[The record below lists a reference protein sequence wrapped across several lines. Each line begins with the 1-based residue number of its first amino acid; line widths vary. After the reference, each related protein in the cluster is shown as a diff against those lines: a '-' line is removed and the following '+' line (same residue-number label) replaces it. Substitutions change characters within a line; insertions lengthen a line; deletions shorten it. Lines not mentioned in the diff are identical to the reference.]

1 MRALFV
7 HTVRML
13 LRRRDVLIWVVLFPL
28 ALATLFQIMFSNFD
42 EYYRVEPASC
52 VVIDD
57 ENYRSLQAVF
67 FREMLDA
74 VSEPGDDQVLS
85 VSMVATPD
93 EGRTAVLA
101 GDTAACVTVNS
112 EGLPSMQVS
121 PLSVSSTT
129 SSLDQSI
136 VRAVLNQ
143 YRQIYAEMKQTF
155 MAQPLAQD
163 TQTAQAMQS
172 QESFESLAATP
183 GMQEAASAFMSDAIK
198 TQQVDVLRVKSSST
212 VRYFYALMGFAS
224 LMSITVAIY
233 AVSATRANTSAV
245 GARRQVAGV
254 SPAKQMAVTM
264 AASFV
269 AVFGC
274 LLLAFAYMRF
284 VLGVEFGGRDGLAVM
299 AIATCALM
307 STALGAAIGAIPS
320 MPTPGKEGLA
330 TGITCLCALFA
341 GLYGEPS
348 MQLADQIAQNAPWAA
363 LINPA
368 AQAAN
373 AFYDLT
379 YYDSLA
385 PFSLTMCA
393 LLVMAAAFFAVAA
406 VLMRRQNYERL

>member
-42 EYYRVEPASC
+42 EYYRVEPANC

-57 ENYRSLQAVF
+57 ENYRSSQAVF

-85 VSMVATPD
+85 VSKVETPD
-93 EGRTAVLA
+93 EGHAAVLA
-101 GDTAACVTVNS
+101 GDAAACITVDS

-129 SSLDQSI
+129 GSLDQSI
-136 VRAVLNQ
+136 VRAVLDQ
-143 YRQIYAEMKQTF
+143 YRQTYAEMKQTF

-163 TQTAQAMQS
+163 MQSAPS
-172 QESFESLAATP
+172 QESFESFATMP
-183 GMQEAASAFMSDAIK
+183 GMQEAASAFMSDAVK

-224 LMSITVAIY
+224 LMSITVAIC
-233 AVSATRANTSAV
+233 AVSATRANTSEV
-245 GARRQVAGV
+245 GARRQIAGV
-254 SPAKQMAVTM
+254 SPMKQMAVTM

-284 VLGVEFGGRDGLAVM
+284 VLGVEFGGRDGLAVV
-299 AIATCALM
+299 AIAVCALM

-348 MQLADQIAQNAPWAA
+348 MQLADQIAQNAPRAA

-385 PFSLTMCA
+385 PFFWTICV
-393 LLVMAAAFFAVAA
+393 LLAMAAVFFAVAA
-406 VLMRRQNYERL
+406 LLMRRQNYERL

>member
-52 VVIDD
+52 VVVDD
-57 ENYRSLQAVF
+57 ENYRSPQAMF
-67 FREMLDA
+67 FREMLNA

-85 VSMVATPD
+85 VSMVATRD
-93 EGRTAVLA
+93 EGCAAVLA
-101 GDTAACVTVNS
+101 GDAAACITVNS
-112 EGLPSMQVS
+112 EGLPSMQVY

-129 SSLDQSI
+129 GSLDQSI
-136 VRAVLNQ
+136 VRAVLDQ
-143 YRQIYAEMKQTF
+143 YRQTYAEMKQTF
-155 MAQPLAQD
+155 TALPLAQG
-163 TQTAQAMQS
+163 MQVAPS
-172 QESFESLAATP
+172 QEGFESLAATP
-183 GMQEAASAFMSDAIK
+183 GMQEAASAFMSDAVK

-224 LMSITVAIY
+224 LMSITVAIC

-284 VLGVEFGGRDGLAVM
+284 VLGVEFGGRDGLAIV
-299 AIATCALM
+299 AIAACALM
-307 STALGAAIGAIPS
+307 STALGAAIGAIPNI
-320 MPTPGKEGLA
+320 PTPGKEGLA

-348 MQLADQIAQNAPWAA
+348 MQLADQIAQHAPWAA

-385 PFSLTMCA
+385 PFFWTMCV

>member
-52 VVIDD
+52 VVVDD
-57 ENYRSLQAVF
+57 ENYRSPQAMF
-67 FREMLDA
+67 FREMLNA
-74 VSEPGDDQVLS
+74 VSEHGDDQVLS

-93 EGRTAVLA
+93 EGRAAVLA
-101 GDTAACVTVNS
+101 GDAAACITVNS

-129 SSLDQSI
+129 GSLDQSI
-136 VRAVLNQ
+136 VRAVLDQ
-143 YRQIYAEMKQTF
+143 YRQTYAEMKQTF
-155 MAQPLAQD
+155 TALPLAQG
-163 TQTAQAMQS
+163 MQVAPS
-172 QESFESLAATP
+172 QEGFESLAATP
-183 GMQEAASAFMSDAIK
+183 GMQEAASAFMSDAVK

-224 LMSITVAIY
+224 LMSITVAIC

-284 VLGVEFGGRDGLAVM
+284 VLGVEFGGRDGLTVV

-385 PFSLTMCA
+385 PFFWTMCV

>member
-52 VVIDD
+52 VVVDD
-57 ENYRSLQAVF
+57 ENYRSPQAMF
-67 FREMLDA
+67 FREMLNA

-93 EGRTAVLA
+93 EGRAAVLA
-101 GDTAACVTVNS
+101 GDTAACITVDN

-121 PLSVSSTT
+121 PLSVGSTT
-129 SSLDQSI
+129 GSLDQSI
-136 VRAVLNQ
+136 VRAVLDQ
-143 YRQIYAEMKQTF
+143 YRQTYAEMKQTF
-155 MAQPLAQD
+155 MAQPFAQGM
-163 TQTAQAMQS
+163 QAAPS
-172 QESFESLAATP
+172 QESFESLVATP
-183 GMQEAASAFMSDAIK
+183 GMQEAASAFMSDAVK

-212 VRYFYALMGFAS
+212 VHYFYALMGFAS
-224 LMSITVAIY
+224 LMSITVAIC

-254 SPAKQMAVTM
+254 SPAKQMAITM

-284 VLGVEFGGRDGLAVM
+284 VLGVEFGGRDGLAIV
-299 AIATCALM
+299 AIAACALM
-307 STALGAAIGAIPS
+307 STALGAAIGAIPNI
-320 MPTPGKEGLA
+320 PTPGKEGLA

-385 PFSLTMCA
+385 PFFLTMCV

>member
-52 VVIDD
+52 VVVDD
-57 ENYRSLQAVF
+57 ENYRSSQAMF

-93 EGRTAVLA
+93 EGRAAVLA
-101 GDTAACVTVNS
+101 GDAAACITVNS

-129 SSLDQSI
+129 GSLDQSI
-136 VRAVLNQ
+136 VRAVLDQ
-143 YRQIYAEMKQTF
+143 YRQTYAEMKQTF
-155 MAQPLAQD
+155 MAQPFAQGM
-163 TQTAQAMQS
+163 QAAPSS

-183 GMQEAASAFMSDAIK
+183 GMQEAASAFMSDAVK

-224 LMSITVAIY
+224 LMSITVAIC

-284 VLGVEFGGRDGLAVM
+284 VLGVEFGGRDGLAVV
-299 AIATCALM
+299 AIAACALM

-348 MQLADQIAQNAPWAA
+348 MQLADQIAQHAPWAA

-385 PFSLTMCA
+385 QFFWTMCV
-393 LLVMAAAFFAVAA
+393 LLVMAAAFFAMAA
-406 VLMRRQNYERL
+406 ILMRRQNYERL

>member
-52 VVIDD
+52 VVVDD
-57 ENYRSLQAVF
+57 ENYRSPQAMF
-67 FREMLDA
+67 FREMLNA
-74 VSEPGDDQVLS
+74 VSEHGDDQVLS

-93 EGRTAVLA
+93 EGRAAVLA
-101 GDTAACVTVNS
+101 GDAAACITVDN

-129 SSLDQSI
+129 GSLDQSI
-136 VRAVLNQ
+136 VRAVLDQ
-143 YRQIYAEMKQTF
+143 YRQTYAEMKQTF
-155 MAQPLAQD
+155 TALPLAQG
-163 TQTAQAMQS
+163 MQVAPS
-172 QESFESLAATP
+172 QEGFESLAATP
-183 GMQEAASAFMSDAIK
+183 GMQEAASAFMSDAVK
-198 TQQVDVLRVKSSST
+198 TQQVDVLRVESSST
-212 VRYFYALMGFAS
+212 IRYFYALMGFAS
-224 LMSITVAIY
+224 LMSITVAIC

-284 VLGVEFGGRDGLAVM
+284 VLGVEFGGRDGLTVV

-385 PFSLTMCA
+385 PFFLTMCV
-393 LLVMAAAFFAVAA
+393 LLAMAAAFFAVAA

>member
-52 VVIDD
+52 VVVDD
-57 ENYRSLQAVF
+57 ENYRSPQAMF
-67 FREMLDA
+67 FRDMLDA
-74 VSEPGDDQVLS
+74 VSEPDDDQVLS

-93 EGRTAVLA
+93 EGRAAVLA
-101 GDTAACVTVNS
+101 GDAAACITVDN

-129 SSLDQSI
+129 GSLDQSI
-136 VRAVLNQ
+136 VRAVLDQ
-143 YRQIYAEMKQTF
+143 YRQTYAEMKQTF
-155 MAQPLAQD
+155 TALPLAQG
-163 TQTAQAMQS
+163 MQVAPS
-172 QESFESLAATP
+172 QEGFESLAATP
-183 GMQEAASAFMSDAIK
+183 GMQEAASAFMSDAVK

-212 VRYFYALMGFAS
+212 TRYFYALMGFAS
-224 LMSITVAIY
+224 LMSITVAIC

-284 VLGVEFGGRDGLAVM
+284 VLGVEFGGRDGLTVV

-348 MQLADQIAQNAPWAA
+348 MQLADQIAQHAPWAA

-385 PFSLTMCA
+385 PFSLTMCV
-393 LLVMAAAFFAVAA
+393 LFVMAAAFFAMAA

>member
-52 VVIDD
+52 VVVDD
-57 ENYRSLQAVF
+57 ENYRSPQAMF
-67 FREMLDA
+67 FREMLNA
-74 VSEPGDDQVLS
+74 VSEHGDDQVLS

-93 EGRTAVLA
+93 EGRAAVLA
-101 GDTAACVTVNS
+101 GDAAACITVNS

-129 SSLDQSI
+129 GSLDQSI
-136 VRAVLNQ
+136 VRAVLDQ
-143 YRQIYAEMKQTF
+143 YRQTYAEMKQTF
-155 MAQPLAQD
+155 TALPLAQG
-163 TQTAQAMQS
+163 MQVAPS
-172 QESFESLAATP
+172 QEGFESLAATP
-183 GMQEAASAFMSDAIK
+183 GMQEAASAFMSDAVK

-212 VRYFYALMGFAS
+212 TRYFYALMGFAS
-224 LMSITVAIY
+224 LMSITVAIC

-254 SPAKQMAVTM
+254 SPAKHMAVTM

-269 AVFGC
+269 AGFGC
-274 LLLAFAYMRF
+274 LLFAFAYRRF
-284 VLGVEFGGRDGLAVM
+284 VLGVEFGGRDGLAIV
-299 AIATCALM
+299 AIAACALM
-307 STALGAAIGAIPS
+307 STALGAAIGAIPNI
-320 MPTPGKEGLA
+320 PTPGKEGLA

-348 MQLADQIAQNAPWAA
+348 MQLADQIAQHAPWAA

-385 PFSLTMCA
+385 PFSLTMCV
-393 LLVMAAAFFAVAA
+393 LFVMAAAFFAMAA

>member
-52 VVIDD
+52 VVVDD
-57 ENYRSLQAVF
+57 ENYRSPQAMF
-67 FREMLDA
+67 FREMLNA

-85 VSMVATPD
+85 VSMVATRD
-93 EGRTAVLA
+93 EGCAAVLA
-101 GDTAACVTVNS
+101 GDAAACITVNS

-129 SSLDQSI
+129 GSLDQSI
-136 VRAVLNQ
+136 VRAVLDQ
-143 YRQIYAEMKQTF
+143 YRQTYAEMKQTF
-155 MAQPLAQD
+155 TALPLAQG
-163 TQTAQAMQS
+163 MQVAPS
-172 QESFESLAATP
+172 QEGFESLAATP
-183 GMQEAASAFMSDAIK
+183 GMQEAASAFMSDAVK

-212 VRYFYALMGFAS
+212 TRYFYALMGFAS
-224 LMSITVAIY
+224 LMSITVAIC

-284 VLGVEFGGRDGLAVM
+284 VLGVEFGGRDGLAIV
-299 AIATCALM
+299 AIAACALM
-307 STALGAAIGAIPS
+307 STALGAAIGAIPNI
-320 MPTPGKEGLA
+320 PTPGKEGLA

-348 MQLADQIAQNAPWAA
+348 MQLADQIAQHAPWAA

-385 PFSLTMCA
+385 PFFWTMCV

>member
-52 VVIDD
+52 VVVDD
-57 ENYRSLQAVF
+57 ENYRSPQAMF
-67 FREMLDA
+67 FREMLNA

-85 VSMVATPD
+85 VSMVATRD
-93 EGRTAVLA
+93 EGCAAVLA
-101 GDTAACVTVNS
+101 GDAAACITVNS

-129 SSLDQSI
+129 GSLDQSI
-136 VRAVLNQ
+136 VRAVLDQ
-143 YRQIYAEMKQTF
+143 YRQTYAEMKQTF
-155 MAQPLAQD
+155 TALPLAQG
-163 TQTAQAMQS
+163 MQVAPS
-172 QESFESLAATP
+172 QEGFESLAATP
-183 GMQEAASAFMSDAIK
+183 GMQEAASAFMSDAVK

-224 LMSITVAIY
+224 LMSITVAIC

-284 VLGVEFGGRDGLAVM
+284 VLGVEFGGRDGLTVV

-385 PFSLTMCA
+385 PFFWTMCV

>member
-52 VVIDD
+52 VVVDD
-57 ENYRSLQAVF
+57 ENYRSPQAMF
-67 FREMLDA
+67 FREMLNA

-85 VSMVATPD
+85 VSMVATRD
-93 EGRTAVLA
+93 EGCAAVLA
-101 GDTAACVTVNS
+101 GDAAACITVNS

-129 SSLDQSI
+129 GSLDQSI
-136 VRAVLNQ
+136 VRAVLDQ
-143 YRQIYAEMKQTF
+143 YRQTYAEMKQTF
-155 MAQPLAQD
+155 TALPLAQG
-163 TQTAQAMQS
+163 MQVAPS
-172 QESFESLAATP
+172 QEGFESLAATP
-183 GMQEAASAFMSDAIK
+183 GMQEAASAFMSDAVK

-212 VRYFYALMGFAS
+212 TRYFYALMGFAS
-224 LMSITVAIY
+224 LMSITVAIC

-284 VLGVEFGGRDGLAVM
+284 VLGVEFGGRDGLAIV
-299 AIATCALM
+299 AIAACALM
-307 STALGAAIGAIPS
+307 STALGAAIGAIPNI
-320 MPTPGKEGLA
+320 PTPGKEGLA

-348 MQLADQIAQNAPWAA
+348 MQLADQIAQHAPWAA

-385 PFSLTMCA
+385 PFSLTMCV
-393 LLVMAAAFFAVAA
+393 LFVMAAAFFAMAA

>member
-52 VVIDD
+52 VVVDD
-57 ENYRSLQAVF
+57 ENYRSPQAMF
-67 FREMLDA
+67 FREMLNA
-74 VSEPGDDQVLS
+74 VSEHGDDQVLS

-93 EGRTAVLA
+93 EGRAAVLA
-101 GDTAACVTVNS
+101 GDAAACITVNS

-129 SSLDQSI
+129 GSLDQSI
-136 VRAVLNQ
+136 VRAVLDQ
-143 YRQIYAEMKQTF
+143 YRQTYAEMKQTF
-155 MAQPLAQD
+155 TALPLAQG
-163 TQTAQAMQS
+163 MQVAPS
-172 QESFESLAATP
+172 QEGFESLAATP
-183 GMQEAASAFMSDAIK
+183 GMQEAASAFMSDAVK
-198 TQQVDVLRVKSSST
+198 TQQVDVLRVESSST
-212 VRYFYALMGFAS
+212 IRYFYALMGFAS
-224 LMSITVAIY
+224 LMSITVAIC

-284 VLGVEFGGRDGLAVM
+284 VLGVEFGGRDGLTVV

-385 PFSLTMCA
+385 PFFWTMCV

>member
-42 EYYRVEPASC
+42 EYYRIEPASC
-52 VVIDD
+52 VVVDD
-57 ENYRSLQAVF
+57 ENYRSTQAAF

-85 VSMVATPD
+85 VSKVETPD
-93 EGRTAVLA
+93 EGHAAVLA
-101 GDTAACVTVNS
+101 GDAAACITVDS

-129 SSLDQSI
+129 GSLDQSI
-136 VRAVLNQ
+136 VRAVLDQ
-143 YRQIYAEMKQTF
+143 YRQTYAEMKQTF
-155 MAQPLAQD
+155 MAQPPAQD
-163 TQTAQAMQS
+163 MQSAPS
-172 QESFESLAATP
+172 QESFESFATMP
-183 GMQEAASAFMSDAIK
+183 GMQEAASAFMSDAVK

-224 LMSITVAIY
+224 LMSITVAIC
-233 AVSATRANTSAV
+233 AVSATRANTSEV
-245 GARRQVAGV
+245 GARRQIAGV
-254 SPAKQMAVTM
+254 SPTKQMAVTI

-284 VLGVEFGGRDGLAVM
+284 ALGVEFGGRDGLAVA
-299 AIATCALM
+299 AIAVCALV

-348 MQLADQIAQNAPWAA
+348 MQLADQIAQHAPWAA

-385 PFSLTMCA
+385 PFFWTICV
-393 LLVMAAAFFAVAA
+393 LLAMAAVFFAVAA
-406 VLMRRQNYERL
+406 LLMRRQNYERL

>member
-52 VVIDD
+52 VVVDD
-57 ENYRSLQAVF
+57 ENYRSPQAMF
-67 FREMLDA
+67 FREMLNA
-74 VSEPGDDQVLS
+74 VSEHGDDQVLS

-93 EGRTAVLA
+93 EGRAAVLA
-101 GDTAACVTVNS
+101 GDAAACITVDS

-129 SSLDQSI
+129 GSLDQSI
-136 VRAVLNQ
+136 VRAVLDQ
-143 YRQIYAEMKQTF
+143 YRQTYAEMKQTF
-155 MAQPLAQD
+155 TALPLAQG
-163 TQTAQAMQS
+163 MQVAPS
-172 QESFESLAATP
+172 QEGFESLAATP
-183 GMQEAASAFMSDAIK
+183 GMQEAASAFMSDAVK
-198 TQQVDVLRVKSSST
+198 TQQVDVLRVESSST
-212 VRYFYALMGFAS
+212 IRYFYALMGFAS
-224 LMSITVAIY
+224 LMSITVTIC

-284 VLGVEFGGRDGLAVM
+284 VLGVEFGGRDGLAVV

-307 STALGAAIGAIPS
+307 STALGAAIGAIPNI
-320 MPTPGKEGLA
+320 PTPGKEGLA

-348 MQLADQIAQNAPWAA
+348 MQLADQIAQHAPWAA

-385 PFSLTMCA
+385 PFFWTMCV

>member
-42 EYYRVEPASC
+42 EYYRVEPANC

-57 ENYRSLQAVF
+57 ENYRSSQAVF

-85 VSMVATPD
+85 VSKVETPD
-93 EGRTAVLA
+93 EGHAAVLA
-101 GDTAACVTVNS
+101 GDAAACITVDS

-129 SSLDQSI
+129 GSLDQSI
-136 VRAVLNQ
+136 VRAVLDQ
-143 YRQIYAEMKQTF
+143 YRQTYAEMKQTF

-163 TQTAQAMQS
+163 MQSAPS
-172 QESFESLAATP
+172 QESFESFATMP
-183 GMQEAASAFMSDAIK
+183 GMQEAASAFMSDAVK

-224 LMSITVAIY
+224 LMSITVAIC
-233 AVSATRANTSAV
+233 AVSATRANTSEV
-245 GARRQVAGV
+245 GARRQIAGV
-254 SPAKQMAVTM
+254 SPTKQMAVTI

-284 VLGVEFGGRDGLAVM
+284 TLGVEFGGRDGLAVA
-299 AIATCALM
+299 AIAVCALV

-348 MQLADQIAQNAPWAA
+348 MQLADQIAQHAPWAA

-385 PFSLTMCA
+385 PFFWTICV
-393 LLVMAAAFFAVAA
+393 LLAMAAVFFAVAA
-406 VLMRRQNYERL
+406 LLMRRQNYERL

>member
-52 VVIDD
+52 VVVDD
-57 ENYRSLQAVF
+57 ENYRSPQAMF
-67 FREMLDA
+67 FREMLDT

-93 EGRTAVLA
+93 EGRAAVLA
-101 GDTAACVTVNS
+101 GDTAACIIVDS

-121 PLSVSSTT
+121 PLSMSSTT
-129 SSLDQSI
+129 GSLDQSI
-136 VRAVLNQ
+136 VRAVLDQ
-143 YRQIYAEMKQTF
+143 YRQTYAEMKQTF
-155 MAQPLAQD
+155 MALPLAQG
-163 TQTAQAMQS
+163 MQVAPS
-172 QESFESLAATP
+172 QESFESLAAAP

-198 TQQVDVLRVKSSST
+198 TQQVDVLRVESSST

-224 LMSITVAIY
+224 LMSITVAIC

-348 MQLADQIAQNAPWAA
+348 MQLADQIAQHAPWAA

-385 PFSLTMCA
+385 PFFWTMCV

-406 VLMRRQNYERL
+406 VLMRR

>member
-52 VVIDD
+52 VVVDD
-57 ENYRSLQAVF
+57 ENYRSPQAMF
-67 FREMLDA
+67 FRKMLNA

-85 VSMVATPD
+85 VSMVATRD
-93 EGRTAVLA
+93 EGRAAVLA
-101 GDTAACVTVNS
+101 GDAAACITVNS

-129 SSLDQSI
+129 GSLDQSI
-136 VRAVLNQ
+136 VRAVLDQ
-143 YRQIYAEMKQTF
+143 YRQTYAEMKQTF
-155 MAQPLAQD
+155 MAQPLAQGML
-163 TQTAQAMQS
+163 AAPS

-183 GMQEAASAFMSDAIK
+183 GMQEAASAFMSDAVK

-224 LMSITVAIY
+224 LMSITVAIC

-284 VLGVEFGGRDGLAVM
+284 VLGVEFGGRDGLTVV

-307 STALGAAIGAIPS
+307 STALGAAIGAIPNI
-320 MPTPGKEGLA
+320 PTPGKEGLA

-385 PFSLTMCA
+385 PFFLTMCV
-393 LLVMAAAFFAVAA
+393 LLAMAAAFFAVAA

>member
-1 MRALFV
+1 MRALFA

-28 ALATLFQIMFSNFD
+28 ALATLFHVMFSGFD

-52 VVIDD
+52 VVVDD
-57 ENYRSLQAVF
+57 ENYRSSQAMF
-67 FREMLDA
+67 FREMLDT
-74 VSEPGDDQVLS
+74 VSEPSDDQVLS

-93 EGRTAVLA
+93 EGRAAVLA
-101 GDTAACVTVNS
+101 GDAAACIIVDS

-129 SSLDQSI
+129 GSLDQSV
-136 VRAVLNQ
+136 VRAVLDQ
-143 YRQIYAEMKQTF
+143 YRQTYAEMKQTL
-155 MAQPLAQD
+155 MAQPLAQ
-163 TQTAQAMQS
+163 TMQTAQGIPS
-172 QESFESLAATP
+172 QEDFESLAAAP
-183 GMQEAASAFMSDAIK
+183 GMQEAASAFMSNAAK
-198 TQQVDVLRVKSSST
+198 TQQVDVLRVESSST
-212 VRYFYALMGFAS
+212 VRYFYALMGFAA
-224 LMSITVAIY
+224 LMSITVAIC
-233 AVSATRANTSAV
+233 AVSATRANTSEV
-245 GARRQVAGV
+245 GARRQVAGI

-264 AASFV
+264 LASFV

-284 VLGVEFGGRDGLAVM
+284 ALGVEFGGRDGLAVV
-299 AIATCALM
+299 AIAACALM

-348 MQLADQIAQNAPWAA
+348 MQLADQIAQHAPWAA

-385 PFSLTMCA
+385 PFFWTMCV
-393 LLVMAAAFFAVAA
+393 LLTMAAAFFAVAA
-406 VLMRRQNYERL
+406 LLMRRQNYERL

>member
-1 MRALFV
+1 M

-52 VVIDD
+52 VVVDD
-57 ENYRSLQAVF
+57 ENYRSPQAMF

-93 EGRTAVLA
+93 EGRAAVLA
-101 GDTAACVTVNS
+101 GDAAACITVNS

-129 SSLDQSI
+129 GSLDQSI
-136 VRAVLNQ
+136 VRAVLDQ
-143 YRQIYAEMKQTF
+143 YRQTYAEMKQTF
-155 MAQPLAQD
+155 MAQPFAQGM
-163 TQTAQAMQS
+163 QAAPSS

-183 GMQEAASAFMSDAIK
+183 GMQEAASAFMSDAVK

-224 LMSITVAIY
+224 LMSITVAIC

-245 GARRQVAGV
+245 GARRQVAGI

-284 VLGVEFGGRDGLAVM
+284 VLGVEFGGRDGLAVV
-299 AIATCALM
+299 AIAACALM

-385 PFSLTMCA
+385 PFFLTMCV
-393 LLVMAAAFFAVAA
+393 LLVMAAAFFVVAA

>member
-42 EYYRVEPASC
+42 EYYRIEPASC
-52 VVIDD
+52 VVVDD
-57 ENYRSLQAVF
+57 ENYRSTQAAF

-85 VSMVATPD
+85 VSKVETPD
-93 EGRTAVLA
+93 EGHAAVLA
-101 GDTAACVTVNS
+101 GDAAACITVDS

-129 SSLDQSI
+129 GSLDQSI
-136 VRAVLNQ
+136 VRAVLDQ
-143 YRQIYAEMKQTF
+143 HRQTYAEMKQTF

-163 TQTAQAMQS
+163 MQSAPS
-172 QESFESLAATP
+172 QESFESFATMP
-183 GMQEAASAFMSDAIK
+183 GMQEAASAFMSDAVK

-224 LMSITVAIY
+224 LMSITVAIC
-233 AVSATRANTSAV
+233 AVSATRANTSEV
-245 GARRQVAGV
+245 GARRQIAGV
-254 SPAKQMAVTM
+254 SPMKQMAVTM

-284 VLGVEFGGRDGLAVM
+284 TLGVEFGGRDGLAVA
-299 AIATCALM
+299 AIAVCALM

-348 MQLADQIAQNAPWAA
+348 MQLADQIAQHAPWAA

-385 PFSLTMCA
+385 PFFWTICV
-393 LLVMAAAFFAVAA
+393 LLAMAAVFFAVAA
-406 VLMRRQNYERL
+406 LLMRRQNYERL

>member
-52 VVIDD
+52 VVVDD
-57 ENYRSLQAVF
+57 ENYRSPQAMF
-67 FREMLDA
+67 FREMLNA
-74 VSEPGDDQVLS
+74 VSEHGDDQVLS
-85 VSMVATPD
+85 VSMVATRD
-93 EGRTAVLA
+93 EGCAAVLA
-101 GDTAACVTVNS
+101 GDAAACITVNS

-129 SSLDQSI
+129 GSLDQSI
-136 VRAVLNQ
+136 VRAVLDQ
-143 YRQIYAEMKQTF
+143 YRQTYAEMKQTF
-155 MAQPLAQD
+155 TALPLAQG
-163 TQTAQAMQS
+163 MQVAPS
-172 QESFESLAATP
+172 QEGFESLAATP
-183 GMQEAASAFMSDAIK
+183 GMQEAASAFMSDAVK

-212 VRYFYALMGFAS
+212 TRYFYALMGFAS
-224 LMSITVAIY
+224 LMSITVAIC

-284 VLGVEFGGRDGLAVM
+284 VLGVEFGGRDGLAIV
-299 AIATCALM
+299 AIAACALM
-307 STALGAAIGAIPS
+307 STALGAAIGAIPNI
-320 MPTPGKEGLA
+320 PTPGKEGLA

-348 MQLADQIAQNAPWAA
+348 MQLADQIAQHAPWAA

-385 PFSLTMCA
+385 PFSLTMCV
-393 LLVMAAAFFAVAA
+393 LFVMAAAFFAMAA

>member
-52 VVIDD
+52 VVVDD
-57 ENYRSLQAVF
+57 ENYRSPQAMF
-67 FREMLDA
+67 FREMLNA

-85 VSMVATPD
+85 VSMVATRD
-93 EGRTAVLA
+93 EGCAAVLA
-101 GDTAACVTVNS
+101 GDAAACITVNS

-129 SSLDQSI
+129 GSLDQSI
-136 VRAVLNQ
+136 VRAVLDQ
-143 YRQIYAEMKQTF
+143 YRQTYAEMKQTF
-155 MAQPLAQD
+155 TALPLAQG
-163 TQTAQAMQS
+163 MQVAPS
-172 QESFESLAATP
+172 QEGFESLAATP
-183 GMQEAASAFMSDAIK
+183 GMQEAASAFMSDAVK

-212 VRYFYALMGFAS
+212 TRYFYALMGFAS
-224 LMSITVAIY
+224 LMSITVAIC

-284 VLGVEFGGRDGLAVM
+284 VLGVEFGGRDGLAIV
-299 AIATCALM
+299 AIAACALM
-307 STALGAAIGAIPS
+307 STALGAAIGAIPYI
-320 MPTPGKEGLA
+320 PTPGKEGLA

-348 MQLADQIAQNAPWAA
+348 MQLADQIAQHAPWAA

-385 PFSLTMCA
+385 PFFLTMCV
-393 LLVMAAAFFAVAA
+393 LLAMAAAFFAVAA

>member
-52 VVIDD
+52 VVVDD
-57 ENYRSLQAVF
+57 ENYRSPQAMF
-67 FREMLDA
+67 FREMLNA
-74 VSEPGDDQVLS
+74 VSEHGDDQVLS

-93 EGRTAVLA
+93 EGRAAVLA
-101 GDTAACVTVNS
+101 GDAAACITVDN

-129 SSLDQSI
+129 GSLDQSI
-136 VRAVLNQ
+136 VRAVLDQ
-143 YRQIYAEMKQTF
+143 YRQTYAEMKQTF
-155 MAQPLAQD
+155 TALPLAQG
-163 TQTAQAMQS
+163 MQVAPS
-172 QESFESLAATP
+172 QEGFESLAATP
-183 GMQEAASAFMSDAIK
+183 GMQEAASAFMSDAVK

-224 LMSITVAIY
+224 LMSITVAIC

-284 VLGVEFGGRDGLAVM
+284 VLGVEFGGRDGLTVV

-385 PFSLTMCA
+385 PFFWTMCV

>member
-52 VVIDD
+52 VVVDD
-57 ENYRSLQAVF
+57 ENYRSPQAMF
-67 FREMLDA
+67 FREMLNA
-74 VSEPGDDQVLS
+74 VSEHGDDQVLS

-93 EGRTAVLA
+93 EGRAAVLA
-101 GDTAACVTVNS
+101 GDAAACITVNS

-129 SSLDQSI
+129 GSLDQSI
-136 VRAVLNQ
+136 VRAVLDQ
-143 YRQIYAEMKQTF
+143 YRQTYAEMKQTF
-155 MAQPLAQD
+155 TALPLAQG
-163 TQTAQAMQS
+163 MQVAPS
-172 QESFESLAATP
+172 QEGFESLAATP
-183 GMQEAASAFMSDAIK
+183 GMQEAASAFMSDAVK

-212 VRYFYALMGFAS
+212 TRYFYALMGFAS
-224 LMSITVAIY
+224 LMSITVAIC

-284 VLGVEFGGRDGLAVM
+284 VLGVEFGGRDGLAIV
-299 AIATCALM
+299 AIAACALM
-307 STALGAAIGAIPS
+307 STALGAAIGAIPNI
-320 MPTPGKEGLA
+320 PTPGKEGLA

-348 MQLADQIAQNAPWAA
+348 MQLADQIAQHAPWAA

-385 PFSLTMCA
+385 PFFWTMCV

>member
-42 EYYRVEPASC
+42 EYYRVEPANC

-57 ENYRSLQAVF
+57 ENYRSSQAVF

-85 VSMVATPD
+85 VSKVETPD
-93 EGRTAVLA
+93 EGHAAVLA
-101 GDTAACVTVNS
+101 GDAAACITVDS

-129 SSLDQSI
+129 GSLDQSI
-136 VRAVLNQ
+136 VRAVLDQ
-143 YRQIYAEMKQTF
+143 HRQTYAEMKQTF

-163 TQTAQAMQS
+163 MQSAPS
-172 QESFESLAATP
+172 QESFESFATMP
-183 GMQEAASAFMSDAIK
+183 GMQEAASAFMSDAVK

-224 LMSITVAIY
+224 LMSITVAIC
-233 AVSATRANTSAV
+233 AVSATRANTSEV
-245 GARRQVAGV
+245 GARRQIAGV
-254 SPAKQMAVTM
+254 SPMKQMAVTI

-284 VLGVEFGGRDGLAVM
+284 TLGVEFGGRDGLAVA
-299 AIATCALM
+299 AIAVCALM

-348 MQLADQIAQNAPWAA
+348 MQLADQIAQHAPWAA

-385 PFSLTMCA
+385 PFFWTICV
-393 LLVMAAAFFAVAA
+393 LLAMAAVFFAVAA
-406 VLMRRQNYERL
+406 LLMRRQNYERL

>member
-42 EYYRVEPASC
+42 EYYRVEPANC

-57 ENYRSLQAVF
+57 ENYRSSQAVF

-85 VSMVATPD
+85 VSKVETPD
-93 EGRTAVLA
+93 EGHAAVLA
-101 GDTAACVTVNS
+101 GDAAACITVDS

-129 SSLDQSI
+129 GSLDQSI
-136 VRAVLNQ
+136 VRAVLDQ
-143 YRQIYAEMKQTF
+143 YRQTYAEMKQTF

-163 TQTAQAMQS
+163 MQSAPS
-172 QESFESLAATP
+172 QESFESFATMP
-183 GMQEAASAFMSDAIK
+183 GMQEAASAFMSDAVK

-224 LMSITVAIY
+224 LMSITVAIC
-233 AVSATRANTSAV
+233 AVSATRANTSEV
-245 GARRQVAGV
+245 GARRQIAGV
-254 SPAKQMAVTM
+254 SPMKQMAVTI

-284 VLGVEFGGRDGLAVM
+284 ALGVEFGGRDGLAVA
-299 AIATCALM
+299 AIAVCALM

-348 MQLADQIAQNAPWAA
+348 MQLADQIAQHVPWAA

-385 PFSLTMCA
+385 PFSLTMCV

-406 VLMRRQNYERL
+406 LLMRRQNYERL

>member
-42 EYYRVEPASC
+42 EYYRIEPASC
-52 VVIDD
+52 VVVDD
-57 ENYRSLQAVF
+57 ENYRSTQAAF

-85 VSMVATPD
+85 VSKVETPD
-93 EGRTAVLA
+93 EGHAAVLA
-101 GDTAACVTVNS
+101 GDAAACITVDS

-129 SSLDQSI
+129 GSLDQSI
-136 VRAVLNQ
+136 VRAVLDQ
-143 YRQIYAEMKQTF
+143 YRQTYAEMKQTF

-163 TQTAQAMQS
+163 MQSAPS
-172 QESFESLAATP
+172 QESFESFATMP
-183 GMQEAASAFMSDAIK
+183 GMQEAASAFMSDAVK

-224 LMSITVAIY
+224 LMSITVAIC
-233 AVSATRANTSAV
+233 AVSATRANTSEV
-245 GARRQVAGV
+245 GARRQIAGV
-254 SPAKQMAVTM
+254 SPTKQMAVTI

-284 VLGVEFGGRDGLAVM
+284 ALGVEFGGRDGLAVA
-299 AIATCALM
+299 AIAVCALV

-348 MQLADQIAQNAPWAA
+348 MQLADQIAQHAPWAA

-385 PFSLTMCA
+385 PFFWTICV
-393 LLVMAAAFFAVAA
+393 LLAMAAVFFAVAA
-406 VLMRRQNYERL
+406 LLMRRQNYERL

>member
-42 EYYRVEPASC
+42 EYYRIEPASC
-52 VVIDD
+52 VVVDD
-57 ENYRSLQAVF
+57 ENYRSTQAAF

-85 VSMVATPD
+85 VSKVETPD
-93 EGRTAVLA
+93 EGHAAVLA
-101 GDTAACVTVNS
+101 GDAAACITVDS

-129 SSLDQSI
+129 GSLDQSI
-136 VRAVLNQ
+136 VRAVLDQ
-143 YRQIYAEMKQTF
+143 HRQTYAEMKQTF

-163 TQTAQAMQS
+163 MQSAPS
-172 QESFESLAATP
+172 QESFESFATMP
-183 GMQEAASAFMSDAIK
+183 GMQEAASAFMSDAVK

-224 LMSITVAIY
+224 LMSITVAIC
-233 AVSATRANTSAV
+233 AVSATRANTSEV
-245 GARRQVAGV
+245 GARRQIAGV
-254 SPAKQMAVTM
+254 SPTKQMAVTI

-284 VLGVEFGGRDGLAVM
+284 ALGVEFGGRDGLAVA
-299 AIATCALM
+299 AIAVCALM

-348 MQLADQIAQNAPWAA
+348 MQLADQIAQHAPWAA

-385 PFSLTMCA
+385 PFFWTICV
-393 LLVMAAAFFAVAA
+393 LLAMAAVFFAVAA
-406 VLMRRQNYERL
+406 LLMRRQNYERL

>member
-28 ALATLFQIMFSNFD
+28 VLATLFHVMFSGFD

-52 VVIDD
+52 VVVDD
-57 ENYRSLQAVF
+57 ENYRSPQAMF
-67 FREMLDA
+67 FREMLDT

-93 EGRTAVLA
+93 EGRAAVLA
-101 GDTAACVTVNS
+101 GDTAACIIVDS

-121 PLSVSSTT
+121 PLSMSSTT
-129 SSLDQSI
+129 GSLDQSI
-136 VRAVLNQ
+136 VRAVLDQ
-143 YRQIYAEMKQTF
+143 YRQTYAEMKQTF
-155 MAQPLAQD
+155 MALPLAQG
-163 TQTAQAMQS
+163 MQVAPS
-172 QESFESLAATP
+172 QESFESLAAAP

-198 TQQVDVLRVKSSST
+198 TQQVDVLRVESSST

-224 LMSITVAIY
+224 LMSITVAIC

-348 MQLADQIAQNAPWAA
+348 MQLADQIAQHAPWAA

-385 PFSLTMCA
+385 PFFWTMCV

-406 VLMRRQNYERL
+406 VLMRR

>member
-42 EYYRVEPASC
+42 EYYRIEPASC
-52 VVIDD
+52 VVVDD
-57 ENYRSLQAVF
+57 ENYRSTQAAF

-85 VSMVATPD
+85 VSKVETPD
-93 EGRTAVLA
+93 EGHAAVLA
-101 GDTAACVTVNS
+101 GDAAACITVDS

-129 SSLDQSI
+129 GSLDQSI
-136 VRAVLNQ
+136 VRAVLDQ
-143 YRQIYAEMKQTF
+143 HRQTYAEMKQTF

-163 TQTAQAMQS
+163 MQSAPS
-172 QESFESLAATP
+172 QESFESFATMP
-183 GMQEAASAFMSDAIK
+183 GMQEAASAFMSDAVK

-224 LMSITVAIY
+224 LMSITVAIC
-233 AVSATRANTSAV
+233 AVSATRANTSEV
-245 GARRQVAGV
+245 GARRQIAGV
-254 SPAKQMAVTM
+254 SPTKQMAVTI

-284 VLGVEFGGRDGLAVM
+284 TLGVEFGGRDGLAVA
-299 AIATCALM
+299 AIAVCALM

-348 MQLADQIAQNAPWAA
+348 MQLADQIAQHAPWAA

-385 PFSLTMCA
+385 PFFWTICV
-393 LLVMAAAFFAVAA
+393 LLAMAAVFFAVAA
-406 VLMRRQNYERL
+406 LLMRRQNYERL

>member
-52 VVIDD
+52 VVVDD
-57 ENYRSLQAVF
+57 ENYRSPQALF
-67 FREMLDA
+67 FREMLNA

-85 VSMVATPD
+85 VSMVATRD
-93 EGRTAVLA
+93 EGCAAVLA
-101 GDTAACVTVNS
+101 GDAAACITVNS

-129 SSLDQSI
+129 GSLDQSI
-136 VRAVLNQ
+136 VRAVLDQ
-143 YRQIYAEMKQTF
+143 YRQTYAEMKQTF
-155 MAQPLAQD
+155 TALPLAQG
-163 TQTAQAMQS
+163 MQVAPS
-172 QESFESLAATP
+172 QEGFESLAATP
-183 GMQEAASAFMSDAIK
+183 GMQEAASAFMSDAVK

-212 VRYFYALMGFAS
+212 TRYFYALMGFAS
-224 LMSITVAIY
+224 LMSITVAIC

-284 VLGVEFGGRDGLAVM
+284 VLGVEFGGRDGLAIV
-299 AIATCALM
+299 AIAACALM
-307 STALGAAIGAIPS
+307 STALGAAIGAIPNI
-320 MPTPGKEGLA
+320 PTPGKEGLA

-348 MQLADQIAQNAPWAA
+348 MQLADQIAQHAPWAA

-385 PFSLTMCA
+385 PFSLTMCV
-393 LLVMAAAFFAVAA
+393 LFVMAAAFFAMAA

>member
-42 EYYRVEPASC
+42 EYYRIEPASC
-52 VVIDD
+52 VVVDD
-57 ENYRSLQAVF
+57 ENYRSTQAAF

-85 VSMVATPD
+85 VSKVETPD
-93 EGRTAVLA
+93 EGHAAVLA
-101 GDTAACVTVNS
+101 GDAAACITVDS
-112 EGLPSMQVS
+112 EGLPCMQVS

-129 SSLDQSI
+129 GSLDQSI
-136 VRAVLNQ
+136 VRAVLDQ
-143 YRQIYAEMKQTF
+143 YRQTYAEMKQTF

-163 TQTAQAMQS
+163 MQSAPS
-172 QESFESLAATP
+172 QESFESFATMP
-183 GMQEAASAFMSDAIK
+183 GMQEAASAFMSDAVK

-224 LMSITVAIY
+224 LMSITVAIC
-233 AVSATRANTSAV
+233 AVSATRANTSEV
-245 GARRQVAGV
+245 GARRQIAGV
-254 SPAKQMAVTM
+254 SPTKQMAVTI

-284 VLGVEFGGRDGLAVM
+284 ALGVEFGGRDGLAVA
-299 AIATCALM
+299 AIAVCALV

-348 MQLADQIAQNAPWAA
+348 MQLADQIAQHAPWAA

-385 PFSLTMCA
+385 PFFWTICV
-393 LLVMAAAFFAVAA
+393 LLAMAAVFFAVAA
-406 VLMRRQNYERL
+406 LLMRRQNYERL

>member
-42 EYYRVEPASC
+42 EYYRIEPASC
-52 VVIDD
+52 VVVDD
-57 ENYRSLQAVF
+57 ENYRSTQAAF

-85 VSMVATPD
+85 VSKVETPD
-93 EGRTAVLA
+93 EGHAAVLA
-101 GDTAACVTVNS
+101 GDAAACITVDS

-129 SSLDQSI
+129 GSLDQSI
-136 VRAVLNQ
+136 VRAVLDQ
-143 YRQIYAEMKQTF
+143 HRQTYAEMKQTF

-163 TQTAQAMQS
+163 MQSAPS
-172 QESFESLAATP
+172 QESFESFATMP
-183 GMQEAASAFMSDAIK
+183 GMQEAASAFMSDAVK

-224 LMSITVAIY
+224 LMSITVAIC
-233 AVSATRANTSAV
+233 AVSATRANTSEV
-245 GARRQVAGV
+245 GARRQIAGV
-254 SPAKQMAVTM
+254 SPMKQMAVTI

-284 VLGVEFGGRDGLAVM
+284 TLGVEFGGRDGLAVA
-299 AIATCALM
+299 AIAVCALV

-348 MQLADQIAQNAPWAA
+348 MQLADQIAQHAPWAA

-385 PFSLTMCA
+385 PFFWTICV
-393 LLVMAAAFFAVAA
+393 LLAMAAVFFAVAA
-406 VLMRRQNYERL
+406 LLMRRQNYERL

>member
-52 VVIDD
+52 VVVDD
-57 ENYRSLQAVF
+57 ENYRSPQAMF
-67 FREMLDA
+67 FREMLNA
-74 VSEPGDDQVLS
+74 VSEHGDDQVLS

-93 EGRTAVLA
+93 EGRAAVLA
-101 GDTAACVTVNS
+101 GDAAACITVNS

-129 SSLDQSI
+129 GSLDQSI
-136 VRAVLNQ
+136 VRAVLDQ
-143 YRQIYAEMKQTF
+143 YRQTYAEMKQTF
-155 MAQPLAQD
+155 TALPLAQG
-163 TQTAQAMQS
+163 MQVAPS
-172 QESFESLAATP
+172 QEGFESLAATP
-183 GMQEAASAFMSDAIK
+183 GMQEAASAFMSDAVK

-212 VRYFYALMGFAS
+212 TRYFYALMGFAS
-224 LMSITVAIY
+224 LMSITVAIC

-284 VLGVEFGGRDGLAVM
+284 VLGVEFGGRDGLAIV
-299 AIATCALM
+299 AIAACALM
-307 STALGAAIGAIPS
+307 STALGAAIGAIPNI
-320 MPTPGKEGLA
+320 PTPGKEGLA

-348 MQLADQIAQNAPWAA
+348 MQLADQIAQHAPWAA

-385 PFSLTMCA
+385 PFSLTMCV
-393 LLVMAAAFFAVAA
+393 LFVMAAAFFAMAA

>member
-42 EYYRVEPASC
+42 EYYRIEPASC
-52 VVIDD
+52 VVVDD
-57 ENYRSLQAVF
+57 ENYRSTQAAF

-85 VSMVATPD
+85 VSKVETPD
-93 EGRTAVLA
+93 EGHAAVLA
-101 GDTAACVTVNS
+101 GDAAACITVDS

-129 SSLDQSI
+129 GSLDQSI
-136 VRAVLNQ
+136 VRAVLDQ
-143 YRQIYAEMKQTF
+143 HRQTYAEMKQTF

-163 TQTAQAMQS
+163 MQSAPS
-172 QESFESLAATP
+172 QESFESFATMP
-183 GMQEAASAFMSDAIK
+183 GMQEAASAFMSDAVK

-224 LMSITVAIY
+224 LMSITVAIC
-233 AVSATRANTSAV
+233 AVSATRANTSEV
-245 GARRQVAGV
+245 GARRQIAGV
-254 SPAKQMAVTM
+254 SPMKQMAVTI

-284 VLGVEFGGRDGLAVM
+284 TLGVEFGGRDGLAVA
-299 AIATCALM
+299 AIAVCALM

-348 MQLADQIAQNAPWAA
+348 MQLADQIAQHAPWAA

-385 PFSLTMCA
+385 PFFWTICV
-393 LLVMAAAFFAVAA
+393 LLAMAAVFFAVAA
-406 VLMRRQNYERL
+406 LLMRRQNYERL

>member
-52 VVIDD
+52 VVVDD
-57 ENYRSLQAVF
+57 ENYRSPQAMF

-74 VSEPGDDQVLS
+74 VSEPDDDQVLS

-93 EGRTAVLA
+93 EGRAAVLA
-101 GDTAACVTVNS
+101 GDAAACITVDN

-129 SSLDQSI
+129 GSLDQSI
-136 VRAVLNQ
+136 VRAVLDQ
-143 YRQIYAEMKQTF
+143 YRQTYAEMKQTF
-155 MAQPLAQD
+155 MAQPLAQG
-163 TQTAQAMQS
+163 MQVAPS
-172 QESFESLAATP
+172 QESFESFAATP
-183 GMQEAASAFMSDAIK
+183 GMQEAASAFMSDAVK
-198 TQQVDVLRVKSSST
+198 TQQVDVLRVESSST
-212 VRYFYALMGFAS
+212 IRYFYALMGFAS
-224 LMSITVAIY
+224 LMSITVTIC

-284 VLGVEFGGRDGLAVM
+284 VLGVEFGGRDGLAVV

-348 MQLADQIAQNAPWAA
+348 MQLADQIAQHAPWAA

-385 PFSLTMCA
+385 PFFWTMCV